1 LIHVEEFRRAA
12 VTDGTAGG
20 PARLL
25 GITIDTVQEEPVNTL
40 RLATRFLLKPKPCRC
55 YQCPKCARRY
65 KSWKRK
71 QWMRSVLAQPAY
83 ADGAWMLTITVDR
96 DGTYTTQGKRWESPE
111 AAYDYVRNERI
122 IQRLL
127 RHLGIEAGEP
137 WFYALEWQMKTAD
150 ERGRGWPHWHVIL
163 AKEVDVERARKWLD
177 DRAVCNSV
185 PYGVQLKSPMQCPKD
200 AIVNYLGGYLSKG
213 GDVGDWVKERDRVR
227 TISAARGAGLVTY
240 AEVENGPQGAKET
253 FVKEEER
260 QDIERFGQRERRR
273 RTIGQRLAECGAE
286 SVVIEETDLMDLRA
300 DGSILRERK
309 ERKYVKTVGVP
320 WRAVEKL
327 GKRCGLDTHRERETK
342 VVRWVPEEC
351 IGTDRQTWAEMDETG
366 QVGNVWEEDLD
377 VWTFAPGSAICIG
390 VKALHV
396 SAELLKL
403 LPAASTRRVSEPLRP
418 PSRTSQPA
426 ASDVRDGGLR
436 GSPCGHGSDG
446 ASPFLLDSESANSLS
461 QSSSQS
467 RISDNSSTV
476 GTFLPGCGEMEA
488 GEFPLAR

>member
-1 LIHVEEFRRAA
+1 
-12 VTDGTAGG
+12 
-20 PARLL
+20 
-25 GITIDTVQEEPVNTL
+25 
-40 RLATRFLLKPKPCRC
+40 
-55 YQCPKCARRY
+55 
-65 KSWKRK
+65 
-71 QWMRSVLAQPAY
+71 
-83 ADGAWMLTITVDR
+83 
-96 DGTYTTQGKRWESPE
+96 
-111 AAYDYVRNERI
+111 
-122 IQRLL
+122 
-127 RHLGIEAGEP
+127 
-137 WFYALEWQMKTAD
+137 MKTSD

-213 GDVGDWVKERDRVR
+213 GDVGEWVKQRDRVR
-227 TISAARGAGLVTY
+227 TVSAARGAGLVTY

-309 ERKYVKTVGVP
+309 ERKYVKTVGVA
-320 WRAVEKL
+320 WRAVEEL
-327 GKRCGLDTHRERETK
+327 GKRVGLDTQRERETK
-342 VVRWVPEEC
+342 VVRWIPEEC
-351 IGTDRQTWAEMDETG
+351 IGTDRQTWAEIDETG
-366 QVGNVWEEDLD
+366 QVGNVWEEDVD

-390 VKALHV
+390 VKGLHV

-403 LPAASTRRVSEPLRP
+403 LPAVSTRRTVSEPLRP
-418 PSRTSQPA
+418 SSRTSQPT
-426 ASDVRDGGLR
+426 ASDVRDDGRR

-446 ASPFLLDSESANSLS
+446 ASPFLLDGESANNVS

-467 RISDNSSTV
+467 RISDNSLIV
-476 GTFLPGCGEMEA
+476 GTYPAWL
-488 GEFPLAR
+488 R